1 MFENKENKE
10 FKIPREALGTCILL
24 GKAGFESYLVG
35 GCVRDLILGKTPKDW
50 DITTNAKPEEIV
62 KIFPKTVYENT
73 FGTVAVITEA
83 TEDTLKVIEITP
95 YRMEGKYTDKRHP
108 DSVKWADNLEDDLR
122 RRDFTVNAIAY
133 EPSTGE
139 IIDFFDGKK
148 DLGNKVIR
156 TVGEPAER
164 FTEDALRMLRAVRLA
179 CELGFVMTDETT
191 QAITKNASLIK
202 EISSERIR
210 DEFLKIIESP
220 EPMTGLALTQKLGLL
235 KHIIPELEEGIGCKQ
250 NSDHI
255 YEVFEHLSRA
265 LQHSADRR
273 WPPEVRLAALFHDIG
288 KPRAREW
295 SKEKNDYTFYGHDI
309 IGARIIEK
317 ILARLCLPK
326 KESEKIVKLVRY
338 HMFFSDTDQIT
349 LSAVRRL
356 VKKVGPEN
364 VWDLMKVRQCDRI
377 GMGRPKESPY
387 RLRKYEAM
395 IEEAARAPISVSM
408 LKIDGRRLMEIT
420 AEKPGQRVGWI
431 LHALLEEVLEN
442 PDLNTAEY
450 MEKRAVELSK
460 LPETKLK
467 KLGQAGKEKKLEE
480 EEKEISTI
488 RQRHGVK

>member
-210 DEFLKIIESP
+210 DEFFKII
-220 EPMTGLALTQKLGLL
+220 
-235 KHIIPELEEGIGCKQ
+235 
-250 NSDHI
+250 
-255 YEVFEHLSRA
+255 
-265 LQHSADRR
+265 
-273 WPPEVRLAALFHDIG
+273 
-288 KPRAREW
+288 
-295 SKEKNDYTFYGHDI
+295 
-309 IGARIIEK
+309 
-317 ILARLCLPK
+317 
-326 KESEKIVKLVRY
+326 
-338 HMFFSDTDQIT
+338 
-349 LSAVRRL
+349 
-356 VKKVGPEN
+356 
-364 VWDLMKVRQCDRI
+364 
-377 GMGRPKESPY
+377 
-387 RLRKYEAM
+387 
-395 IEEAARAPISVSM
+395 
-408 LKIDGRRLMEIT
+408 
-420 AEKPGQRVGWI
+420 
-431 LHALLEEVLEN
+431 
-442 PDLNTAEY
+442 
-450 MEKRAVELSK
+450 
-460 LPETKLK
+460 
-467 KLGQAGKEKKLEE
+467 
-480 EEKEISTI
+480 
-488 RQRHGVK
+488 